1 MEDDLVERIG
11 YLCLMHG
18 VQQSRDEVRTLADL
32 YEREYRLHRRS
43 VPGSRELLE
52 LLRKNVKTGVI
63 TNGLVIEQQEK
74 IRLCQIGNLID
85 CLIISEEVGLR
96 KPNKEIFVEALR
108 RADTLPFETVYVGN
122 SWDSDILPASQCGIK
137 TIWLNRYDLRCPD
150 YGVTKEIHSYV
161 GLDIRKT
168 FF

>member
-52 LLRKNVKTGVI
+52 LLRKHVKTGVI
-63 TNGLVIEQQEK
+63 TNGLVMERQEK

-108 RADTLPFETVYVGN
+108 RANTMPFETVG
-122 SWDSDILPASQCGIK
+122 SQRRLLHILASIFEK
-137 TIWLNRYDLRCPD
+137 HFSENFPVLNF
-150 YGVTKEIHSYV
+150 YGFGSII
-161 GLDIRKT
+161 L
-168 FF
+168 